1 MKMPHQPVM
10 LREMLQELEP
20 VDGEIYLDATFG
32 VGGYS
37 VAVLQKA
44 DCFVWA
50 IDRDPSAMADRA
62 IPD

>member
-37 VAVLQKA
+37 VAVLKKRIASSGQ
-44 DCFVWA
+44 
-50 IDRDPSAMADRA
+50 
-62 IPD
+62 